1 MLPPLSCAAVRGG
14 CQGGVEAAARWRKPP
29 AMGGGCARE
38 WRLWTGASEGRSR
51 DEDSVGKEE
60 DDTFLLHYNAIL
72 IIELQ
77 GWPDC
82 ALLI

>member
-1 MLPPLSCAAVRGG
+1 
-14 CQGGVEAAARWRKPP
+14 
-29 AMGGGCARE
+29 MGGGCARE
-38 WRLWTGASEGRSR
+38 RRLWMGASEGRSR

-60 DDTFLLHYNAIL
+60 DAAFLLHNTIL

>member
-1 MLPPLSCAAVRGG
+1 V
-14 CQGGVEAAARWRKPP
+14 AARWRKPP

-38 WRLWTGASEGRSR
+38 RRLWMGASEGRSR

-60 DDTFLLHYNAIL
+60 DAAFLLHNTIL